1 MAKLLAPGGSVEMAL
16 SVLEAGA
23 EAVYV
28 GPIGWSRRVSR
39 FELDDE
45 SIREVCTYGVAQDK
59 EIRIAFNTTPASS
72 EVPAMLRKVD
82 QYVEWGA
89 RGFIMTDPGAI
100 AAVRRRHPD
109 VSIHAS
115 VAATIIN
122 EADIA
127 FYRDIGVTVVVV
139 PSKLSFTE
147 VREFKER
154 LGVQLE
160 VFLHSNHCY
169 TYLGKCQMSSY
180 FNHRFAE
187 TDEHKQLFL
196 GSPNRG
202 GFCHRVC
209 KGEWTWSENDTLR
222 DESVTMPNIAI
233 LGLNSIPAYL
243 DIGVEYL
250 KIQGREFNLSLMVDM
265 VRFYREVIDHCLTSP
280 RPISLSR
287 FQPRLLGLMRR
298 RDEEREDRTQAL
310 LQVAVEDAPLPVAG
324 IVD

>member
-1 MAKLLAPGGSVEMAL
+1 MAKLLAPGGSVEMAVA
-16 SVLEAGA
+16 VLEAGA

-28 GPIGWSRRVSR
+28 GPVGWSRRVSR

-45 SIREVCTYGVAQDK
+45 AIREVCRYGQDRAK
-59 EIRIAFNTTPASS
+59 EVRVAFNTTPASS
-72 EVPAMLRKVD
+72 EIPTMLKKID
-82 QYVEWGA
+82 QYVDWGA
-89 RGFIMTDPGAI
+89 DGLIMTDPGAI

-109 VSIHAS
+109 VAIHAS
-115 VAATIIN
+115 VATTIIN

-139 PSKLSFTE
+139 PSKLSFSE
-147 VREFKER
+147 VQAFKER

-169 TYLGKCQMSSY
+169 TYLGRCQMSSY

-209 KGEWTWSENDTLR
+209 LGKWTWSEGGAVR
-222 DESVTMPNIAI
+222 DEAVTMPNIAI
-233 LGLNSIPAYL
+233 LGFNSIPAYL
-243 DIGVEYL
+243 DLGVEYL
-250 KIQGREFNLSLMVDM
+250 KIQGREFSLPLIVDM
-265 VRFYREVIDHCLTSP
+265 VRFYREVIDYCRSAP
-280 RPISLSR
+280 RPVSLDR
-287 FQPRLLGLMRR
+287 YQPRLLELFRR
-298 RDEEREDRTQAL
+298 RDAEREARTQAL
-310 LQVAVEDAPLPVAG
+310 LTVATEDTPLPVAG
-324 IVD
+324 VVD

>member
-16 SVLEAGA
+16 AVLEAGA

-28 GPIGWSRRVSR
+28 GPLGWSRRVSR
-39 FELDDE
+39 YELDDE
-45 SIREVCTYGVAQDK
+45 AIREVCAYGRAHGK
-59 EIRIAFNTTPASS
+59 EVRLAFNTTPASS
-72 EVPAMLRKVD
+72 EIPTMVDKID

-89 RGFIMTDPGAI
+89 NGLIMADPGAI
-100 AAVRRRHPD
+100 AVVRRRHPD
-109 VSIHAS
+109 IAIHAS

-122 EADIA
+122 EADIV
-127 FYRDIGVTVVVV
+127 FFRDIGVTVVVV

-169 TYLGKCQMSSY
+169 TYLGRCQMSSY
-180 FNHRFAE
+180 FNHRFTE
-187 TDEHKQLFL
+187 TAEHKQLFL

-209 KGEWTWSENDTLR
+209 KGEWTWSESGTVRN
-222 DESVTMPNIAI
+222 ESVTMPNIAI
-233 LGLNSIPAYL
+233 LGFNSIPSYIDL
-243 DIGVEYL
+243 GVEYL
-250 KIQGREFNLSLMVDM
+250 KIQGREFSLPLIIDI
-265 VRFYREVIDHCLTSP
+265 VRFYRELIDYCRSAP

-287 FQPRLLGLMRR
+287 YQPRLLDLFRR
-298 RDEEREDRTQAL
+298 RDEERESRTEAL
-310 LQVAVEDAPLPVAG
+310 LQVAVEDTPLPAVG
-324 IVD
+324 VVD

>member
-1 MAKLLAPGGSVEMAL
+1 MAKLLAPGGSVEMAVA
-16 SVLEAGA
+16 VLEAGA

-28 GPIGWSRRVSR
+28 GPIGCSRRISQ

-45 SIREVCTYGVAQDK
+45 AIREVCAYGKAHDK
-59 EIRIAFNTTPASS
+59 EIRVAFNTTPASS
-72 EVPAMLRKVD
+72 EIPAMLDKVD
-82 QYVEWGA
+82 QYVGWGA

-109 VSIHAS
+109 VAIHAS

-127 FYRDIGVTVVVV
+127 FYRDIGVTVFVV
-139 PSKLSFTE
+139 PSKLTFVE

-154 LGVQLE
+154 MGVQLE

-202 GFCHRVC
+202 GFCNRVC
-209 KGEWTWSENDTLR
+209 LGEWTWSEDETVR
-222 DESVTMPNIAI
+222 KESVTMPNIAI
-233 LGLNSIPAYL
+233 LEFNSIPAYL

-250 KIQGREFNLSLMVDM
+250 KIQGREFGLPMIVDM
-265 VRFYREVIDHCLTSP
+265 VRFYREVIDHCLSAP

-287 FQPRLLGLMRR
+287 YQPRLVELLHR
-298 RDEEREDRTQAL
+298 RDEERKSRTQEL
-310 LQVAVEDAPLPVAG
+310 LTMAAQDIPLPVAG
-324 IVD
+324 VVD